1 MIYCINLNR
10 KNILGYDRTLRYF
23 LIYDRN
29 SKYSKVIIDKFNLI
43 VYHTALMSPGLLNS
57 IWQAVKSLL
66 VKIGRA
72 QTAIVMAAIYFV
84 IIGPM
89 AILFQIFHRQKHSR
103 QSYWIKKE
111 PITDMNLYLTRQF

>member
-1 MIYCINLNR
+1 MIYRINLNR

-72 QTAIVMAAIYFV
+72 QTAIVMADAGKSFFM
-84 IIGPM
+84 GGG
-89 AILFQIFHRQKHSR
+89 
-103 QSYWIKKE
+103 
-111 PITDMNLYLTRQF
+111 DNLAVFDQTSGGVMVEAGEAQDVHNALIR